1 MGTLARR
8 GEEAYWLFTIYKK
21 FRKFWLRACDHR
33 LAFLFIS
40 LPSPHDLEAKVP
52 NFTFCGGGGGGEGR
66 GDTRQRLS
74 FSFPQLRYSL
84 LVFNSTRFANM
95 SRIKRDALSVI
106 IK

>member
-1 MGTLARR
+1 MGFNERARGTLARR

-52 NFTFCGGGGGGEGR
+52 NFTFCGGGGGGGGR
-66 GDTRQRLS
+66 GEETQDNDFLFLFLNFDT
-74 FSFPQLRYSL
+74 
-84 LVFNSTRFANM
+84 VF
-95 SRIKRDALSVI
+95 
-106 IK
+106 